1 MQTFLLVYGGYPLVA
16 ALGGVRGDYAFGRE
30 EVVMLQFI
38 RRAYERWEGSE
49 ITLAFGWLMTF
60 VFVVMMVTKI
70 ITRIEGM

>member
-1 MQTFLLVYGGYPLVA
+1 VA